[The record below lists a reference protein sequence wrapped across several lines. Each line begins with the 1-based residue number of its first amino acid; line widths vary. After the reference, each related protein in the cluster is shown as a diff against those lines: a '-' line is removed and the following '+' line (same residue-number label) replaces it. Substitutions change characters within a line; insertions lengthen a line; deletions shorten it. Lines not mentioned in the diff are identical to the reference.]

1 MALLFMTEGDKT
13 KNVINRVEI
22 EVIDECKYYT

>member
-1 MALLFMTEGDKT
+1 MALLFMTEGGQD

>member
-1 MALLFMTEGDKT
+1 MALLFMTEGGQD

-22 EVIDECKYYT
+22 EVIDERKYYT